1 MPNDK
6 EKLARFEKAIFA
18 EVNEKTSTILAEV
31 EAQQNEALE
40 KAEEEA
46 KAEAEKQCKEELK
59 EIESQYAQA
68 ITKEKLYAKQE
79 VLLKRKELI
88 ESLFEKAGEKL
99 KAFSESGE
107 YEKYLSAVLQR
118 ADLSKAKILA
128 RETDCPLIQK
138 LAPGC
143 EVEPDP
149 QNLLGG
155 IVIVSPADNIYIDET
170 FSYKLNAKKED
181 FYSDSSIE
189 LDVL

>member
-18 EVNEKTSTILAEV
+18 EVNEKASVILAEV
-31 EAQQNEALE
+31 EAQQKEMLA

-46 KAEAEKQCKEELK
+46 KVEAEKQAKEELE
-59 EIESQYAQA
+59 EIEAQYAQA
-68 ITKEKLYAKQE
+68 ITKEKLNAKQQ

-88 ESLFEKAGEKL
+88 EGLFEKAGEKL
-99 KAFSESGE
+99 KAFTESGE
-107 YEKYLSAVLQR
+107 YERYLSSILQN

-128 RETDCPLIQK
+128 REVDCALIQK

-170 FSYKLNAKKED
+170 FASKLNAKKED
-181 FYSDSSIE
+181 FYSDSSVQ

>member
-18 EVNEKTSTILAEV
+18 EVNEKVAAILAEV
-31 EAQQNEALE
+31 EAHQKEVLE

-46 KAEAEKQCKEELK
+46 KNEAEKEAKQELE
-59 EIESQYAQA
+59 EIEAQYAQA
-68 ITKEKLYAKQE
+68 ITKEKLNAKQQ

-88 ESLFEKAGEKL
+88 EGLFEKAGAEL

-107 YEKYLSAVLQR
+107 YEKYLAAVLQK

-128 RETDCPLIQK
+128 READCGLMKK

-149 QNLLGG
+149 MNLLGG

-170 FSYKLNAKKED
+170 FAYKLNAKKED
-181 FYSDSSIE
+181 FYSDNSIQ

>member
-18 EVNEKTSTILAEV
+18 EVNEKAAAILAEV
-31 EAQQNEALE
+31 ETHQKEVLE

-46 KAEAEKQCKEELK
+46 KNEAEKQAKQELE
-59 EIESQYAQA
+59 EIEAQYAQA
-68 ITKEKLYAKQE
+68 ITKEKLNAKQQ

-88 ESLFEKAGEKL
+88 EGLFEKAGEKL

-107 YEKYLSAVLQR
+107 YEKYLSAVLQK
-118 ADLSKAKILA
+118 ADLARAKVLA
-128 RETDCPLIQK
+128 READCPLVQK

-149 QNLLGG
+149 MNLLGG

-170 FSYKLNAKKED
+170 FASKLNAKKED
-181 FYSDSSIE
+181 FYSDSSIQ